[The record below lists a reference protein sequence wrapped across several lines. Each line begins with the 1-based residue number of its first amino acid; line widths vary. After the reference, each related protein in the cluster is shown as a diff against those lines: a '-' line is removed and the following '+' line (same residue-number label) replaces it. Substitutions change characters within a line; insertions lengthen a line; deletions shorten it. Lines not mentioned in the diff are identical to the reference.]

1 MATEFETAGL
11 EGERRQV
18 TVLFADLVGF
28 TGFSERSG
36 EEAAFA
42 LMRRLA
48 GMMTAVVEE
57 QGGSVRN
64 FTGDGIMALFGVPT
78 ALEDGPLRACRAAL
92 TIQARIA
99 SAASD
104 IAATYGIRP
113 QLRIGINTGPAIVA
127 KVPSG
132 HSSTV
137 TALGDTV
144 NLASRLQALARPESV
159 LLSEATHRL
168 VQGLTEAEAA
178 GEHQIKGKL
187 ERQRVFRLLRLREGA
202 SRFDAALSRGLTGY
216 VGRSRELET
225 LDRCL
230 GESGAGLRIVDV
242 VGEPGIGKS
251 RLLHEFRGGLADR
264 RVFVLAGSCSPDGQQ
279 TPFRPFI
286 EVVRGSFHV
295 KIGEAEPDVL
305 RKLDKGLEV
314 LGLASQQNLG
324 LLLNLLGLNP
334 PPGALQGLDGTLIG
348 LRTRDLLLSL
358 MDARCRITPVLMLLE
373 DLHWIDSVSEEL
385 LSRLLS
391 VDAVLPLMII
401 HTRRPEYQPPPWS
414 KHRAVELLP
423 LAPLSVSETSE
434 IIRARLQ
441 LADLPEMLARS
452 VADKAEG
459 NPLFAEEIA
468 TFLLER
474 GSLRRTTSGIDYDPV
489 AVATAL
495 PSTIHSLLTARIDR
509 LAPDDR
515 TLLQAAATIGR
526 RFTREVLRAVAG
538 ITADDRLAYLH
549 ELDLIHV
556 EDKSGE
562 IVFKHALLKDALYGS
577 MLNEQRAWLH
587 LKIATEIERLSHN
600 RLFEVAEQLAY
611 HYRQA
616 KRSDKAFQYLLMAG
630 QKSLRVYSLEAA
642 AKYFEDALSLVEATP
657 QCADDAAFLGLL
669 ADMSFVLTL
678 MSLPGRL
685 TRLVERYRARID
697 RLGAVQPRVIVLSMY
712 SFAAVLM
719 CQYRSALSAAEEALQ
734 IALRLDDARSKAY
747 ARGAIMFA
755 STAMSLGD
763 WDDTQR
769 HAELGALESDQTDDA
784 YLQSWIRLNAAWS
797 FLYRGLPNRGRAI
810 ALELQERGRTLGD
823 PRAASMGLWI
833 LGWLDIVNE
842 RYEDAL
848 VHGNQCIELA
858 LTPLDR
864 EVGYQIKGVAEILRG
879 NVGEGAALV
888 RDHRQRALANDF
900 NYCRIG
906 SDPPLGVAMVLEGD
920 FAGGVRF
927 IEAAIQRNELEGSP
941 LGRDFA
947 RIFLAETY
955 LEFLAP
961 KQKPPPSVMLK
972 NLPFLIRTV
981 LTGKR
986 RALELLM
993 QARDN
998 PSFAGAT
1005 YFRARID
1012 ADLGILHKVANRRT
1026 EARLYLMQARPVA
1039 ESLGATGLLSKI
1051 DAALADLT

>member
-961 KQKPPPSVMLK
+961 K
-972 NLPFLIRTV
+972 
-981 LTGKR
+981 
-986 RALELLM
+986 
-993 QARDN
+993 
-998 PSFAGAT
+998 
-1005 YFRARID
+1005 
-1012 ADLGILHKVANRRT
+1012 
-1026 EARLYLMQARPVA
+1026 
-1039 ESLGATGLLSKI
+1039 
-1051 DAALADLT
+1051 

>member
-216 VGRSRELET
+216 VGRSRELEM

-334 PPGALQGLDGTLIG
+334 PLGALQGLDGTLIG

-697 RLGAVQPRVIVLSMY
+697 RLGAVPPRVIVLSMY

-747 ARGAIMFA
+747 ARGSIMFA
-755 STAMSLGD
+755 NTAMSLGD

-888 RDHRQRALANDF
+888 RDHRQRCSKAIL
-900 NYCRIG
+900 
-906 SDPPLGVAMVLEGD
+906 PVACVSSRLPYNGTNSRE
-920 FAGGVRF
+920 ARS
-927 IEAAIQRNELEGSP
+927 AAISHAS
-941 LGRDFA
+941 F
-947 RIFLAETY
+947 
-955 LEFLAP
+955 
-961 KQKPPPSVMLK
+961 SLK
-972 NLPFLIRTV
+972 LIW
-981 LTGKR
+981 
-986 RALELLM
+986 
-993 QARDN
+993 
-998 PSFAGAT
+998 SFSLQSKS
-1005 YFRARID
+1005 R
-1012 ADLGILHKVANRRT
+1012 LHR
-1026 EARLYLMQARPVA
+1026 
-1039 ESLGATGLLSKI
+1039 SC
-1051 DAALADLT
+1051 

>member
-1 MATEFETAGL
+1 
-11 EGERRQV
+11 
-18 TVLFADLVGF
+18 
-28 TGFSERSG
+28 
-36 EEAAFA
+36 
-42 LMRRLA
+42 
-48 GMMTAVVEE
+48 
-57 QGGSVRN
+57 
-64 FTGDGIMALFGVPT
+64 
-78 ALEDGPLRACRAAL
+78 
-92 TIQARIA
+92 
-99 SAASD
+99 
-104 IAATYGIRP
+104 
-113 QLRIGINTGPAIVA
+113 
-127 KVPSG
+127 
-132 HSSTV
+132 
-137 TALGDTV
+137 
-144 NLASRLQALARPESV
+144 
-159 LLSEATHRL
+159 
-168 VQGLTEAEAA
+168 
-178 GEHQIKGKL
+178 
-187 ERQRVFRLLRLREGA
+187 
-202 SRFDAALSRGLTGY
+202 
-216 VGRSRELET
+216 
-225 LDRCL
+225 
-230 GESGAGLRIVDV
+230 
-242 VGEPGIGKS
+242 
-251 RLLHEFRGGLADR
+251 
-264 RVFVLAGSCSPDGQQ
+264 
-279 TPFRPFI
+279 
-286 EVVRGSFHV
+286 
-295 KIGEAEPDVL
+295 
-305 RKLDKGLEV
+305 
-314 LGLASQQNLG
+314 
-324 LLLNLLGLNP
+324 
-334 PPGALQGLDGTLIG
+334 
-348 LRTRDLLLSL
+348 
-358 MDARCRITPVLMLLE
+358 
-373 DLHWIDSVSEEL
+373 
-385 LSRLLS
+385 
-391 VDAVLPLMII
+391 
-401 HTRRPEYQPPPWS
+401 
-414 KHRAVELLP
+414 
-423 LAPLSVSETSE
+423 
-434 IIRARLQ
+434 
-441 LADLPEMLARS
+441 
-452 VADKAEG
+452 
-459 NPLFAEEIA
+459 
-468 TFLLER
+468 
-474 GSLRRTTSGIDYDPV
+474 
-489 AVATAL
+489 
-495 PSTIHSLLTARIDR
+495 
-509 LAPDDR
+509 
-515 TLLQAAATIGR
+515 
-526 RFTREVLRAVAG
+526 VLRAVAG

-697 RLGAVQPRVIVLSMY
+697 RLGAVPPRVIVLSMY

-747 ARGAIMFA
+747 ARGSIMFA
-755 STAMSLGD
+755 NTAMSLGD

>member
-1 MATEFETAGL
+1 MATEAAVPD
-11 EGERRQV
+11 GERRQV

-28 TGFSERSG
+28 TAFSERSG

-42 LMRRLA
+42 LMRRVA
-48 GMMTAVVEE
+48 GMMTSVVEE

-78 ALEDGPLRACRAAL
+78 ALEDAPLRACRAAL
-92 TIQARIA
+92 NIHDRLA
-99 SAASD
+99 SAATD
-104 IAATYGIRP
+104 IVSTYGIRP

-144 NLASRLQALARPESV
+144 NLASRLQALAKPEGV
-159 LLSEATHRL
+159 LVSEVTNRL
-168 VQGLTEAEAA
+168 VQGLTETEAA
-178 GEHQIKGKL
+178 GDHEIKGKSG
-187 ERQRVFRLLRLREGA
+187 RQRVFRLLRLREGA
-202 SRFDAALSRGLTGY
+202 SRFDAALSRGLTQY

-230 GESGAGLRIVDV
+230 GESSAGLRVVDV

-251 RLLHEFRGGLADR
+251 RLLHEFRGRLGNR

-286 EVVRGSFHV
+286 EVVRSSFRV

-334 PPGALQGLDGTLIG
+334 PAGALQGLDGTLIG

-358 MDARCRITPVLMLLE
+358 MQARCRITPVIMLLE
-373 DLHWIDSVSEEL
+373 DLHWTDTVSEEL

-391 VDAVLPLMII
+391 MEAAPLMVI
-401 HTRRPEYQPPPWS
+401 HTRRPEYQPPWS
-414 KHRAVELLP
+414 NHRAVEVLR

-441 LADLPEMLARS
+441 LADLPGMLARS

-474 GSLRRTTSGIDYDPV
+474 GSVRRTASGIDYDPV

-509 LAPDDR
+509 LAADDR

-538 ITADDRLAYLH
+538 TAADDRLPYLH

-556 EDKSGE
+556 EDKSGD
-562 IVFKHALLKDALYGS
+562 IVFKHALVRDALYGS
-577 MLNEQRAWLH
+577 MLNEQRASLH
-587 LKIATEIERLSHN
+587 LKIATEIEHVSDN
-600 RLFEVAEQLAY
+600 RLFEVAEQLAH
-611 HYRQA
+611 HYRQTD
-616 KRSDKAFQYLLMAG
+616 RSDKAFQYLVMAG

-642 AKYFEDALSLVEATP
+642 GKYFEDALSLVEATP

-669 ADMSFVLTL
+669 ADMSFVLVL
-678 MSLPGRL
+678 MFLPGRL
-685 TRLVERYRARID
+685 SRLVDRYRARID
-697 RLGAVQPRVIVLSMY
+697 RLAAAQPKVILLTNY
-712 SFAAVLM
+712 SFAAAMM
-719 CQYRSALSAAEEALQ
+719 CQYRSALTAAEEALEM
-734 IALRLDDARSKAY
+734 ALRLDDARSKAY
-747 ARGAIMFA
+747 ARAAVMFA
-755 STAMSLGD
+755 STTMSLGD
-763 WDDTQR
+763 WEDTQR
-769 HAELGALESDQTDDA
+769 HAELGTLESDQTDDP
-784 YLQSWIRLNAAWS
+784 YVQSWVRFNAAWS
-797 FLYRGLPNRGRAI
+797 FLYCGLPNRGRAI
-810 ALELQERGRTLGD
+810 ALELQERGRKLGD

-833 LGWLDIVNE
+833 LGWLDISDE
-842 RYEDAL
+842 RNDDAL
-848 VHGNQCIELA
+848 VHGNECIQLA
-858 LTPLDR
+858 LTPFDR
-864 EVGYQIKGVAEILRG
+864 EIGFQVKGVAEVMRG
-879 NVGEGAALV
+879 NVGEGAALL
-888 RDHRQRALANDF
+888 RGHRQRALANDF
-900 NYCRIG
+900 NYCRVG
-906 SDPPLGVAMVLEGD
+906 VDPVLGIAMVLEGD

-927 IEAAIQRNELEGSP
+927 IEAAIQRNEDEGSP
-941 LGRDFA
+941 AARDFA
-947 RIFLAETY
+947 RWQLAETY

-961 KQKPPPSVMLK
+961 KQKLPPSVMLK
-972 NLPFLIRTV
+972 NLPFLIRVT

-993 QARDN
+993 QARNN
-998 PSFAGAT
+998 PLFTSAS

-1012 ADLGILHKVANRRT
+1012 ADLGILHKLSKRPA
-1026 EARLYLMQARPVA
+1026 EARSHLMQARAVA
-1039 ESLGATGLLSKI
+1039 ESLGATGLISKI
-1051 DAALADLT
+1051 DTALADLT

>member
-1 MATEFETAGL
+1 MATEFQTAGL

-28 TGFSERSG
+28 TSFSERSG

-42 LMRRLA
+42 LMQRVA
-48 GMMTAVVEE
+48 SMMTSVVEE

-78 ALEDGPLRACRAAL
+78 ALEDAPLRACRTAL
-92 TIQARIA
+92 TIHDRLA

-104 IAATYGIRP
+104 IAATHGIRP
-113 QLRIGINTGPAIVA
+113 QLRIGINTGPAVVA

-144 NLASRLQALARPESV
+144 NLASRLQALARPEGV

-168 VQGLTEAEAA
+168 VQGLTETEPA
-178 GEHQIKGKL
+178 GEHEIRGKS
-187 ERQRVFRLLRLREGA
+187 ERQRVFRLLCLREGA
-202 SRFDAALSRGLTGY
+202 SRFDAALSRGLTDY

-230 GESGAGLRIVDV
+230 GESSAGLRIVDV

-251 RLLHEFRGGLADR
+251 RLLYEFRSRLGDR

-286 EVVRGSFHV
+286 EVVRASFRI
-295 KIGEAEPDVL
+295 KIGEAEPDVI

-358 MDARCRITPVLMLLE
+358 LHARCRITPVIMLVE
-373 DLHWIDSVSEEL
+373 DLHWVDTVSEEL
-385 LSRLLS
+385 LYRLFS
-391 VDAVLPLMII
+391 FDAVLPLMVV
-401 HTRRPEYQPPPWS
+401 HTRRPEYQPPWS
-414 KHRAVELLP
+414 EHRAVEVLR

-441 LADLPEMLARS
+441 LADLPGMLARS

-474 GSLRRTTSGIDYDPV
+474 GSIRRTTSGIDYDPV

-495 PSTIHSLLTARIDR
+495 PNTIYSLLTARIDR
-509 LAPDDR
+509 LDPDDR

-526 RFTREVLRAVAG
+526 RFTREVLRTVTG
-538 ITADDRLAYLH
+538 TTADDRLAYLH

-562 IVFKHALLKDALYGS
+562 FVFKHALVKDALYDS
-577 MLNEQRAWLH
+577 MLNEQRALLH
-587 LKIATEIERLSHN
+587 LKIATEIERLSDN
-600 RLFEVAEQLAY
+600 RLFEVAEQLAH
-611 HYRQA
+611 HYRQT
-616 KRSDKAFQYLLMAG
+616 KRSDKAFQYLVMAG

-642 AKYFEDALSLVEATP
+642 GKYFEDALSLVEATP
-657 QCADDAAFLGLL
+657 QCADDMAFLGLL
-669 ADMSFVLTL
+669 TDISFVLTL

-685 TRLVERYRARID
+685 TRLVDRYRTRID
-697 RLGAVQPRVIVLSMY
+697 RLGAVQPRVIVLANY
-712 SFAAVLM
+712 SFAAMLI
-719 CQYRSALSAAEEALQ
+719 CQNRSSLSAAEEALE

-755 STAMSLGD
+755 HTAMSLGGRD
-763 WDDTQR
+763 ESQR
-769 HAELGALESDQTDDA
+769 CAELAALESDQTDDP
-784 YLQSWIRLNAAWS
+784 YLKSWIKLSAAWS
-797 FLYRGLPNRGRAI
+797 FLYRGLPNRGREL
-810 ALELQERGRTLGD
+810 ALELQERGRALGD

-833 LGWLDIVNE
+833 LGWLDIIDE

-848 VHGNQCIELA
+848 VHGNQCTELA

-864 EVGYQIKGVAEILRG
+864 EIGFQIRGVAEIMRG
-879 NVGEGAALV
+879 NVREGAALV

-920 FAGGVRF
+920 FAGGTRF

-947 RIFLAETY
+947 RIFLAEIY
-955 LEFLAP
+955 LEFLTP
-961 KQKPPPSVMLK
+961 KQRPPPSVILK

-981 LTGKR
+981 LTGR
-986 RALELLM
+986 QRALELLM

-998 PSFAGAT
+998 PMFAGAT

-1012 ADLGILHKVANRRT
+1012 ADLGILHKLAKRRA
-1026 EARLYLMQARPVA
+1026 EARSYLMEARPIA
-1039 ESLGATGLLSKI
+1039 ETLGASGLLSKI
-1051 DAALADLT
+1051 DTALVDLT